1 MDRIDEDILAAL
13 MDGKPRGF
21 DQLLREVDLSH
32 NTLRLHLNYLV
43 EETLVRREKTCGGGR
58 GRPIFTY
65 SLASAGRGSASTS
78 PSVLGDAVSLP
89 FRRLEQV
96 CRFEKGGFC
105 KKMRSPCKAQ
115 NCPQI
120 NK

>member
-1 MDRIDEDILAAL
+1 MDDLDEDILATL
-13 MDGKPRGF
+13 MDGKPRNF
-21 DQLLREVDLSH
+21 NQLLKEIDLSH
-32 NTLRLHLNYLV
+32 NTLRLHLDYLV
-43 EETLVRREKTCGGGR
+43 EEALVRRDKTRGGGR

-78 PSVLGDAVSLP
+78 PSVSGDTVSLS
-89 FRRLEQV
+89 FRRLGQI

-105 KKMRSPCKAQ
+105 KKMRCPCNAQ

>member
-1 MDRIDEDILAAL
+1 MDRIDEDILGAL
-13 MDGKPRGF
+13 MDGKPKDF
-21 DQLLREVDLSH
+21 DQLLRAVDISH
-32 NTLRLHLNYLV
+32 NTLRLHLDYLV
-43 EETLVRREKTCGGGR
+43 EEALMRREKTRGGGR

-78 PSVLGDAVSLP
+78 PSALGDTVSLP

-105 KKMRSPCKAQ
+105 KKVRNPCKAQ